1 MMTEKLF
8 NVFDVDGTIFLEDH
22 QKGSYHIGEIGNVD
36 VNCLNDIA
44 DRLNELDSE
53 NKELKKVLQY
63 ETQMHNK
70 WKTECTNEIKE
81 NNKIKNTINEMYNNE
96 RTYIG
101 KSTLKQLL
109 EQIQ

>member
-1 MMTEKLF
+1 MTERFITLESGIDYGVKDTLTGDF
-8 NVFDVDGTIFLEDH
+8 VFDVDIT
-22 QKGSYHIGEIGNVD
+22 KV
-36 VNCLNDIA
+36 
-44 DRLNELDSE
+44 LNELHKE

-81 NNKIKNTINEMYNNE
+81 NNKIKNTIKEMYNNE